1 MPDISILDDLLI
13 NIHSRKDDSPEVSYT
28 AKLFAKGLPKIAQKV
43 GEEATEI
50 VIASLVEDK
59 SDCVGEIADLMYHL
73 TVLMAQKDIS
83 WQEVAGKLHERM
95 NMSGL
100 EEKAARKFKS

>member
-1 MPDISILDDLLI
+1 MTNIKILDDLLKT
-13 NIHSRKDDSPEVSYT
+13 IHSRKDDSPETSYT
-28 AKLFAKGLPKIAQKV
+28 AKLLSKGLSKISQKV

-50 VIASLVEDK
+50 IVAALVETK
-59 SDCVGEIADLMYHL
+59 EDCINEIADFMYHL
-73 TVLMAQKDIS
+73 SVLMAVKNIS
-83 WQEVAGKLHERM
+83 WQQIAEKLHERM